1 MQLCLAL
8 VYQTWLEQSTVL
20 AALSANSASDASPGT
35 AIAVLILVLGG
46 AYIAALAAAI
56 LIDAAGGLSRCAA
69 MLCAC
74 GGARQLLRREGRALD
89 VLRQREADILLRV
102 CALEATLDL
111 QRRGGRGHAGD
122 LAAWQGQPVFAY
134 GFEDLT
140 AAEWS
145 LLEALAG
152 RAEVTVS
159 LPYEPGRVA
168 FASLE
173 RTAADLQRLAGPE
186 HIQEL
191 PPRYAEWSPPAL
203 AWLWRSGGRASPPRS
218 AEVAFSAEDTS
229 RREVM
234 LVFGGMPAAMIAA
247 SSVASPEFGTP
258 ASPTSVTA
266 TAGRPHSARREAT
279 PARSAFWLRS
289 RTTMRCGSGVPVTVV
304 GRPTTD
310 CHCRGVSPFDR

>member
-1 MQLCLAL
+1 MPVRVGQYVRGRVAASRGGSVRAQWTVAGVIVQLMQLCLAL

-122 LAAWQGQPVFAY
+122 LAAWQ
-134 GFEDLT
+134 
-140 AAEWS
+140 
-145 LLEALAG
+145 
-152 RAEVTVS
+152 
-159 LPYEPGRVA
+159 
-168 FASLE
+168 
-173 RTAADLQRLAGPE
+173 
-186 HIQEL
+186 
-191 PPRYAEWSPPAL
+191 
-203 AWLWRSGGRASPPRS
+203 
-218 AEVAFSAEDTS
+218 
-229 RREVM
+229 
-234 LVFGGMPAAMIAA
+234 
-247 SSVASPEFGTP
+247 
-258 ASPTSVTA
+258 
-266 TAGRPHSARREAT
+266 
-279 PARSAFWLRS
+279 
-289 RTTMRCGSGVPVTVV
+289 
-304 GRPTTD
+304 
-310 CHCRGVSPFDR
+310 